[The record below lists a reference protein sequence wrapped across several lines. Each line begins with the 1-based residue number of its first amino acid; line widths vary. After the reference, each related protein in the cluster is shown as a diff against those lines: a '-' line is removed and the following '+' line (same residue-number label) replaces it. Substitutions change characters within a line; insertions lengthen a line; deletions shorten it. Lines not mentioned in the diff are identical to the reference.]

1 MSRMTAW
8 FFARLSGILAGVS
21 YATAWRM
28 KRERVKESIRSVPVI
43 AMPRLGAICSSPWR
57 APALAASNAE
67 TITAR

>member
-1 MSRMTAW
+1 MSHMTPW
-8 FFARLSGILAGVS
+8 FFARLSGNSCRVF

-28 KRERVKESIRSVPVI
+28 KRERVKKSLSVPVI